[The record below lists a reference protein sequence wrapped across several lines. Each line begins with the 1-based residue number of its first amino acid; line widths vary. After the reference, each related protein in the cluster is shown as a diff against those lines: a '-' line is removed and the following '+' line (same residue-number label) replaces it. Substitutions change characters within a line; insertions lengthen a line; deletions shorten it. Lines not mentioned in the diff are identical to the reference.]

1 MSPPLDNHNG
11 TVMVLHMPT
20 ITLKNLPRT
29 LHRELKNRAKEH
41 HRSLNKE
48 VIATLKSATAAAA
61 PFDAL
66 ALEESV
72 RRARSLF
79 RRPITARQ
87 IDTWKRA
94 GRL

>member
-1 MSPPLDNHNG
+1 
-11 TVMVLHMPT
+11 MPT
-20 ITLKNLPRT
+20 ITLKEIPT
-29 LHRELKNRAKEH
+29 KLHRALKSRAKAH

-48 VIATLKSATAAAA
+48 VIVTLQDATAALR
-61 PFDAL
+61 PLDRS

-79 RRPITARQ
+79 RKTVSARQ